1 MCGVASDYYE
11 KPKAILKLWN
21 CLTFD
26 AERLTFAFVRTHRP
40 VKTNNEFHYKHIF
53 TKNNHDVVIQIWKTN
68 STKWM

>member
-1 MCGVASDYYE
+1 ME
-11 KPKAILKLWN
+11 
-21 CLTFD
+21 LTFD

-40 VKTNNEFHYKHIF
+40 AKTNSEFHYKHIF